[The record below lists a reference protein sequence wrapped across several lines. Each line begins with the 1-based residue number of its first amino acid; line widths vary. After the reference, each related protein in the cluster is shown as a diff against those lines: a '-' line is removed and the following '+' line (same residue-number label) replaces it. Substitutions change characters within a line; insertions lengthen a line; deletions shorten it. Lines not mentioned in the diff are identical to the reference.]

1 MKRSLF
7 TALVLLALGMLAGCS
22 GPTQGGLESLSQGD
36 ASLYAAGQPLLDEAV
51 RAFGDLIPQS
61 LDIQATSPRPL
72 TMVKGGD
79 EDIILI
85 GGPWRPPFPWPLP
98 PVDRPLFITI
108 KQPSSNCR
116 PPSRCRTDAYLAYL
130 RRAPGGGY
138 ELEWFGAPGTPSV
151 RVPARVEQQ
160 GDLEGANAE
169 RVIVK
174 FSFNPV
180 TKEIDIIIIIS
191 RRDTSDPARMH
202 IVGSLPPSTLPG
214 RPLDGTLDAG
224 AYEARFR
231 EVCCGRPKP
240 FPPVWPPIWLQRED
254 AVAAMVLYNNPKLQ
268 GNRPIEELVGE
279 NLGFLY
285 LRKKPWLGSG
295 PVTDCGPGR
304 VWCPADPDL
313 FWNLKLVRNPDG
325 GYAVQLTKLGD
336 PSQVVATLP
345 ARVGASEGEVSGIGV
360 TDDIAQQ
367 GKGKIIIEI
376 VVGGIKI
383 TVIIEMP

>member
-1 MKRSLF
+1 MKRYLF
-7 TALVLLALGMLAGCS
+7 TALLLLALGVLAGCS

-36 ASLYAAGQPLLDEAV
+36 ADLYAGGQPLLDEAV
-51 RAFGDLIPQS
+51 RTFGDLIPQS
-61 LDIQATSPRPL
+61 LDVQNTSPRPL
-72 TMVKGGD
+72 TMVKDGG
-79 EDIILI
+79 ENIFLI

-138 ELEWFGAPGTPSV
+138 ELEWFGAPGTSSV

-160 GDLEGANAE
+160 GNLEGGSPE

-180 TKEIDIIIIIS
+180 TKEIDIVIIIS
-191 RRDTSDPARMH
+191 RRDTSEARMRM
-202 IVGSLPPSTLPG
+202 VSSLPPDTLPG
-214 RPLDGTLDAG
+214 RPLNGTLNAG
-224 AYEARFR
+224 TYEARFR

-254 AVAAMVLYNNPKLQ
+254 VAAAMVLYNNPKLQ

-285 LRKKPWLGSG
+285 LRRKPWPDPG

-313 FWNLKLVRNPDG
+313 FWNLKLVRGSDG
-325 GYAVQLTKLGD
+325 GYAVQLTKLAD
-336 PSQVVATLP
+336 PNQVVATLP
-345 ARVGASEGEVSGIGV
+345 AQVSPSEGGASGIGV
-360 TDDIAQQ
+360 TDDIAR
-367 GKGKIIIEI
+367 KVRIIIEVI
-376 VVGGIKI
+376 VGQVKI
-383 TVIIEMP
+383 TVIITIDV